1 MKEDKLQVL
10 KDLDLD
16 KFSENISE
24 SLREDNI
31 SESCY
36 TNFQDAVV
44 ETIGQTISTILEKDG
59 WKIKRF
65 GALTMFNEKDS
76 EKLFNAFMKS
86 SEFTVTLKK
95 KIDEQKYEF
104 REAIIKF
111 DFPEEEKKRIAEEY
125 IANILVGLYYLD
137 ICIFVDLDE
146 INVDKISEAL
156 SNEVYGL
163 LSPEEIKTKFKDAI
177 EEAINILNN
186 ILNDE
191 ENCDEEE

>member
-1 MKEDKLQVL
+1 MDSERIVL
-10 KDLDLD
+10 RELDLD
-16 KFSENISE
+16 KFSENIGE

-36 TNFQDAVV
+36 TNFRDALV
-44 ETIGQTISTILEKDG
+44 EIIGQTISEILEKDG

-104 REAIIKF
+104 KEVIIKF

-125 IANILVGLYYLD
+125 IANILEGLYYLD
-137 ICIFVDLDE
+137 ICIFVDLEE

-177 EEAINILNN
+177 EEAINILN
-186 ILNDE
+186 DE
-191 ENCDEEE
+191 ENYNDDE

>member
-1 MKEDKLQVL
+1 MDSERIVL
-10 KDLDLD
+10 RELDLD
-16 KFSENISE
+16 KFSENIGE

-36 TNFQDAVV
+36 TNFRDALV
-44 ETIGQTISTILEKDG
+44 EIIGQTISEILEKDE

-104 REAIIKF
+104 KEVIIKF

-125 IANILVGLYYLD
+125 IANILEGLYYLD
-137 ICIFVDLDE
+137 ICIFVDLEE

-177 EEAINILNN
+177 EEAINILN
-186 ILNDE
+186 DE
-191 ENCDEEE
+191 ENYNDDE

>member
-1 MKEDKLQVL
+1 MSLVL
-10 KDLDLD
+10 KELD
-16 KFSENISE
+16 KSDLSDYVSE

-31 SESCY
+31 AESCY
-36 TNFQDAVV
+36 TNFRDAVV
-44 ETIGQTISTILEKDG
+44 ETLGKTISTLLEKDG

-177 EEAINILNN
+177 EEAINI
-186 ILNDE
+186 IMQ
-191 ENCDEEE
+191 DEEE